1 MQNISARDAKA
12 RFGQLLELAQLEP
25 VIIEKHGRE
34 VAVVISREEFESI
47 KAMKLD
53 HLRSEI
59 QKGLDDLSDGKS
71 ISLANDKLPEFAE
84 SIKSRGRQLKS

>member
-12 RFGQLLELAQLEP
+12 RFGQLLELAQFEP

-47 KAMKLD
+47 KELKMD
-53 HLRSEI
+53 QLRSEI

-71 ISLANDKLPEFAE
+71 ISLENDKLPEFAD
-84 SIKSRGRQLKS
+84 SIKSRGRQQKS